1 MGESES
7 PWQSVP
13 AVGRKTA
20 ERWRSR
26 GQVPV
31 TLQRSDDDVLSCP
44 MSLYLDD
51 IREWAGAGLMGAS
64 WLPEKYCNL

>member
-1 MGESES
+1 M
-7 PWQSVP
+7 
-13 AVGRKTA
+13 
-20 ERWRSR
+20 
-26 GQVPV
+26 

-44 MSLYLDD
+44 TSLYLDD